1 MATLLI
7 EPSTPRLVLRQWH
20 NDDRAPFAALNADPV
35 VMEHF
40 PALLTREQSD
50 AMVDRCVA
58 QLHRDGFGLWAV
70 DIKASGEF
78 IGFVGLAVPTW
89 ESAFTP
95 CTEVGWRLARSA
107 WGHSYATEAANAS
120 LATAF
125 GRLGLDELVSFT
137 TTHNLR
143 SQQVM
148 ERIGMKRDPAE
159 DFDHPRVSDGPH
171 RRHVLYRLS
180 KGDWERARANDQL
193 PAPSLGL
200 AVGQP
205 HRP

>member
-7 EPSTPRLVLRQWH
+7 EPSTSRLVLRQWH
-20 NDDRAPFAALNADPV
+20 NDDRVPFAALNADPL

-58 QLHRDGFGLWAV
+58 QLQREGFGLWAV
-70 DIKASGEF
+70 EITVSGEF

-95 CTEVGWRLARSA
+95 CIEVGWRLARSA
-107 WGHSYATEAANAS
+107 WGRGYATEAANAS

-125 GRLGLDELVSFT
+125 GRLGRDEVVSFT
-137 TTHNLR
+137 TTRNLR
-143 SQQVM
+143 SRQVM
-148 ERIGMKRDPAE
+148 ERIGMKRDPTE
-159 DFDHPRVSDGPH
+159 DFDHPRVAGGPH

-180 KGDWERARANDQL
+180 RGDWDRARAQ
-193 PAPSLGL
+193 
-200 AVGQP
+200 
-205 HRP
+205 